1 MFVYDWPKEKILQK
15 FFEKQEEKI
24 WEYAMYAL

>member
-1 MFVYDWPKEKILQK
+1 MFVYDWPKEKMLQK